1 MADIPHKNYRALSG
15 VRPFLLCGG
24 IVRNGYFGQSLA
36 EAVYDI
42 FDALQNGSRIYHFS
56 ALGASKARNVLYND
70 YHVFKL
76 GEIGGSGICYI
87 TFAITAFHVASLLR
101 VPLYGVG
108 VA

>member
-15 VRPFLLCGG
+15 VRLFLLCGG
-24 IVRNGYFGQSLA
+24 IVHNGNFSQGLTA
-36 EAVYDI
+36 AVYDI

-56 ALGASKARNVLYND
+56 ALGASKAQNVLYND

-76 GEIGGSGICYI
+76 GEISGSGICHI

-101 VPLYGVG
+101 VPLYRVG
-108 VA
+108 AA